1 MGYNGLQ
8 SDIDTMGRKK
18 EKTKQVAI
26 RLPESLHEFVD
37 RRSYRLHGG
46 DFTAA
51 LIELLSQAKEVIIKH
66 DGWIAERQII
76 EWTKEYEEKGGK
88 EKEQNNQL

>member
-8 SDIDTMGRKK
+8 SDVDTMGRKK

-26 RLPESLHEFVD
+26 RLPESLHEFVRQRAD
-37 RRSYRLHGG
+37 RLDGG

-51 LIELLSQAKEVIIKH
+51 LIELLSQAREIIIKH
-66 DGWIAERQII
+66 DGWIAEREII
-76 EWTKEYEEKGGK
+76 EWSKEWEEKKGK
-88 EKEQNNQL
+88 ENRAK